1 MNITALILAAGKGTR
16 MKSEKSKVMHEVNG
30 VPMIKKVDNILHK
43 AGIDNK
49 IYILGHQKE
58 DILSKFPQFEYV
70 EQKEQLGTGHAVMQT
85 QEKIKNNTENVLV
98 ICGDTPLIKEE
109 TIKNL
114 INYHIEGK
122 FSATVLTT
130 LFDNPYGYG
139 RIIKDENNDIISII
153 EEKEATEDIKKIKEV
168 NTGIYCF
175 NTMDL
180 LEALSK
186 IDNNNSKGEYYL
198 TDVIAVLEKNNKKIK
213 ALIVKDN
220 IEVMGINTKIELEKA
235 SRELRIRKNI
245 ELMKNGV
252 IMIDSDTVYI
262 EENVIVGEDT
272 IIYPN
277 VTITGDTKIG
287 KNCKIMSNTRIEE
300 STIADNVKIDAS
312 VIEESEVEEGVTIGP
327 FAHLRP
333 KSKLCKNVHI
343 GNFVEIKKSLLKEGV
358 KAGHLTYI
366 GDAEIGEKTNI
377 GAGTITC
384 NYDGKNKYKTVIGK
398 SVFVGSNTK
407 FVAPVNIND
416 NVYIGA
422 GSTITKDVK
431 ENSLAVARAK
441 QVEIENWALRKK
453 S

>member
-49 IYILGHQKE
+49 VYILGHQKE

-245 ELMKNGV
+245 ELMENGV

-262 EENVIVGEDT
+262 EENVIIGEDT

-277 VTITGDTKIG
+277 VTIIGDTKIG

-300 STIADNVKIDAS
+300 SIIADNVKIDAS

-333 KSKLCKNVHI
+333 KSKLCKNVHV
-343 GNFVEIKKSLLKEGV
+343 GNFVEVKKSLLKEGV